1 MFSQFLKGLSNC
13 FKVPELR
20 QKILFTLGILVIYR
34 LGCYIPTP
42 GINGEAL
49 SQFFQKMNS
58 ANGGNNLL
66 TIMSMFSGG
75 GFGRGGSRGGSMTV
89 FALGVMPYISS
100 SIIMQ
105 LLTAVIPS
113 LEKLSKEGQAGYKK
127 INQYTR
133 YGTVGLAMVQG
144 FFIALWLESPT
155 SFGGVQIVAHP
166 GWGFRFTTMMSLT
179 AGTVFLMWLGERIQE
194 KGVGNGTS
202 LIITTGIL
210 SQAPMAY
217 YYLQLLLNPTSGA
230 SQLQPIALVLMCFFL
245 VAVIISVT
253 LISQGQRRIP
263 VQYARR
269 GGTTSQAVG
278 QGTFI
283 PLKVDTAGIIAII
296 FAQSIILFPVTISS
310 FWPQSN
316 LQHFAS
322 FISRGH
328 WPYYTIYAALIIF
341 FCYFYTAIV
350 FNPTDV
356 AENLKKHGGF
366 VPGIRP
372 GKETADYL
380 DYVLTRI
387 TVVGSLFIC
396 IIAVMPDSIMASFQV
411 PYLVASFF
419 GGTGVLITVG
429 VMLDTMKQIE
439 SHLQMH
445 HYEGFMK
452 YGQLRSRNLSS
463 SAMSF
468 SSGAVSGGGA
478 Q

>member
-1 MFSQFLKGLSNC
+1 MFSQFLQGLSNC

-20 QKILFTLGILVIYR
+20 YKILFTLGILAVYR
-34 LGCYIPTP
+34 LGCFIPTP
-42 GINGEAL
+42 GINGVAL
-49 SQFFQKMNS
+49 NEFFQKMAS
-58 ANGGNNLL
+58 ANGGGNVVG
-66 TIMSMFSGG
+66 IMDMFSGG
-75 GFGRGGSRGGSMTV
+75 ALGKMTV
-89 FALGVMPYISS
+89 LSLGVMPYISS

-105 LLTAVIPS
+105 LLTAVIPA
-113 LEKLSKEGQAGYKK
+113 LEKISKEGQAGYKK

-133 YGTVGLAMVQG
+133 YGTVGLAMIQS

-155 SFGGVQIVAHP
+155 TFGGMQIVANP
-166 GWGFRFTTMMSLT
+166 GWGFRFTTVVTLT
-179 AGTVFLMWLGERIQE
+179 AGTIFLMWLGERIQE
-194 KGVGNGTS
+194 RGVGNGTS
-202 LIITTGIL
+202 LVITCGIL
-210 SQAPMAY
+210 SRAPTAY
-217 YYLQLLLNPTSGA
+217 HYLTLLLDPKSGA
-230 SQLQPIALVLMCFFL
+230 GQLQPIAIVLMVFFL
-245 VAVIISVT
+245 IAVIIGVT

-269 GGTTSQAVG
+269 AGASSAAAPAG

-296 FAQSIILFPVTISS
+296 FAQSIILFPATISS
-310 FWPQSN
+310 FLPHSG
-316 LQHFAS
+316 LQQFASWIQRGHFA
-322 FISRGH
+322 
-328 WPYYTIYAALIIF
+328 YYAIYATLIVF

-350 FNPTDV
+350 FNPADV

-387 TVVGSLFIC
+387 TLVGSLFIC
-396 IIAVMPDSIMASFQV
+396 IIAVMPDSIMASFKV

-452 YGQLRSRNLSS
+452 SGHLRGRTTGR
-463 SAMSF
+463 F
-468 SSGAVSGGGA
+468 
-478 Q
+478 

>member
-1 MFSQFLKGLSNC
+1 MISQFLKGFSNC

-20 QKILFTLGILVIYR
+20 QKILFTLGIIAVYR
-34 LGCYIPTP
+34 LGCFIPTP
-42 GINGEAL
+42 GINGVAL
-49 SQFFQKMNS
+49 NEFFQKMSS
-58 ANGGNNLL
+58 ANGGGNVVG
-66 TIMSMFSGG
+66 IMDMFSGG
-75 GFGRGGSRGGSMTV
+75 ALGKMTV
-89 FALGVMPYISS
+89 LSLGVMPYISS

-105 LLTAVIPS
+105 LLTAVIPA
-113 LEKLSKEGQAGYKK
+113 LEKISKEGQAGYKK

-133 YGTVGLAMVQG
+133 YGTVLLAMIQS
-144 FFIALWLESPT
+144 FFIALWLESPST
-155 SFGGVQIVAHP
+155 FGGMQIVSNP
-166 GWGFRFTTMMSLT
+166 GWGFRFSTVLTLT
-179 AGTVFLMWLGERIQE
+179 AGTIFLMWLGERIQE
-194 KGVGNGTS
+194 RGVGNGTS
-202 LIITTGIL
+202 LVITAGIL
-210 SQAPMAY
+210 SRAPTAY
-217 YYLQLLLNPTSGA
+217 HYLTLLLDPKSGA
-230 SQLQPIALVLMCFFL
+230 GQLQPIAIVLMVFFL
-245 VAVIISVT
+245 IAVIIGVT

-269 GGTTSQAVG
+269 AGTASTAVG

-296 FAQSIILFPVTISS
+296 FAQSIILFPATISS
-310 FWPQSN
+310 FLPHSG
-316 LQHFAS
+316 LQQFAS
-322 FISRGH
+322 WIQRGH
-328 WPYYTIYAALIIF
+328 TTYYVIYGTLIIF

-350 FNPTDV
+350 FNPVDV

-387 TVVGSLFIC
+387 TLVGALFIC
-396 IIAVMPDSIMASFQV
+396 IIAVMPDSIMASFKV

-452 YGQLRSRNLSS
+452 SGQLRGRR
-463 SAMSF
+463 
-468 SSGAVSGGGA
+468 
-478 Q
+478 

>member
-1 MFSQFLKGLSNC
+1 MSN
-13 FKVPELR
+13 
-20 QKILFTLGILVIYR
+20 
-34 LGCYIPTP
+34 
-42 GINGEAL
+42 
-49 SQFFQKMNS
+49 
-58 ANGGNNLL
+58 ANGGGNVIG
-66 TIMSMFSGG
+66 IMNMFSGG
-75 GFGRGGSRGGSMTV
+75 ALGKMTV
-89 FALGVMPYISS
+89 LSLGVMPYISS

-105 LLTAVIPS
+105 LLTAVIPA
-113 LEKLSKEGQAGYKK
+113 LEKTSKEGQAGHKK

-133 YGTVGLAMVQG
+133 YGTVILAIIQS
-144 FFIALWLESPT
+144 FFIALWLESPS
-155 SFGGVQIVAHP
+155 SFGGVQIVSDP
-166 GWGFRFTTMMSLT
+166 GWGFRFTTVMTLT
-179 AGTVFLMWLGERIQE
+179 AGTIFLMWLGERIQE
-194 KGVGNGTS
+194 RGVGNGTS
-202 LIITTGIL
+202 LIIAAGIL
-210 SQAPMAY
+210 STAPAAY
-217 YYLQLLLNPTSGA
+217 HYLTLLLDPKSGA
-230 SQLQPIALVLMCFFL
+230 GQLQPIAIVLMVFFL
-245 VAVIISVT
+245 ISVIISTT

-269 GGTTSQAVG
+269 GGSTSTAAG

-296 FAQSIILFPVTISS
+296 FAQSIILFPATISS
-310 FWPQSN
+310 FFPNSS
-316 LQHFAS
+316 LQHFAAW
-322 FISRGH
+322 IERGH
-328 WPYYTIYAALIIF
+328 IIYYTIYAALIIF

-350 FNPTDV
+350 FNPADV

-396 IIAVMPDSIMASFQV
+396 IIAVMPDSIMASFKV

-452 YGQLRSRNLSS
+452 SGQLRGRR
-463 SAMSF
+463 
-468 SSGAVSGGGA
+468 
-478 Q
+478 